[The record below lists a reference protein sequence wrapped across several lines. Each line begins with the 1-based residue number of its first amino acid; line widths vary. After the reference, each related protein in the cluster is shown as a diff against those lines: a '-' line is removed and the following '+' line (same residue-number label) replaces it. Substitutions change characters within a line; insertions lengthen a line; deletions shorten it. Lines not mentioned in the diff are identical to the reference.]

1 MVIEELYQLSYE
13 ELIDYILQLQID
25 INMLEYE
32 LDILKKRNTEKIS
45 KEYEENRNMIANI
58 FKEVVNKWHQ
68 KKS

>member
-25 INMLEYE
+25 INMLKYE

-58 FKEVVNKWHQ
+58 FKEVVNK
-68 KKS
+68 

>member
-58 FKEVVNKWHQ
+58 FKEVVNK
-68 KKS
+68 